1 LYIRM
6 DPKIEKNLRAMRI
19 DGTHYR
25 TIWMDKD
32 PGVVK
37 VIDQRYLPFDFRV
50 LELKNST
57 DAFHAIAG
65 MAVRGA
71 PLIGATAAFGLYLA
85 AYRSDPANWCDELD
99 VAAVT
104 LASARPTAVNLKH
117 AVQLM
122 MDRVICAG
130 SRESVIKELFHSAMR
145 FTEDEVIRCKR
156 IGEHGMPLVREL
168 HEKHNRPV
176 NILTHCNAGWLACID
191 YGTALAPVYLAHDQ
205 GIPVHVWVDETR
217 PRNQGARLTAYEL
230 GKHGVPHTVIVDN
243 AGGHLMQRG
252 EVDLVL
258 VGSDRTTRNGDVAN
272 KIGTYL
278 KALAAK
284 DNGIPFYVALP
295 SSSIDFEM
303 DHGGQ
308 IEIENRGPEEV
319 THMEGLDPETGALL
333 KIQVLPDGSKVANPG
348 FDVTPAAM
356 VTGLITESGICEASE
371 AGIQS
376 LFEN

>member
-1 LYIRM
+1 M
-6 DPKIEKNLRAMRI
+6 DPKIEKNKRAMRI

-25 TIWMDKD
+25 SIWMEQD

-37 VIDQRYLPFDFRV
+37 VIDQRYLPFDFRI
-50 LELKNST
+50 LELKT
-57 DAFHAIAG
+57 PADAFQAIAG

-85 AYRSDPANWCDELD
+85 AFRSNPENWCKELER
-99 VAAVT
+99 AAET
-104 LASARPTAVNLKH
+104 LISARPTAVNLKY
-117 AVQLM
+117 AVSLM

-130 SRESVIKELFHSAMR
+130 SRESAIKELFHSAVR
-145 FTEDEVIRCKR
+145 FTEDEVVRCKK
-156 IGEHGMPLVREL
+156 IGEHGLPLIREL
-168 HEKHNRPV
+168 HERGSRPV
-176 NILTHCNAGWLACID
+176 RILTHCNAGWLACID

-243 AGGHLMQRG
+243 AGGHLMQQG

-278 KALAAK
+278 KALAAN

-295 SSSIDFEM
+295 SSSIDFEL
-303 DHGGQ
+303 DDGGQ
-308 IEIENRGPEEV
+308 IEIESRDSEEI
-319 THMEGLDPETGALL
+319 THMEGLDPETGAPG
-333 KIQVLPDGSKVANPG
+333 KIQILPDGSGVFNPG
-348 FDVTPAAM
+348 FDVTPAGL
-356 VTGLITESGICEASE
+356 VTGLITERGICEASE
-371 AGIQS
+371 KGIRS